1 MEYVLVTGA
10 AGFIGSHLCERLI
23 SDGYAVVGID
33 NFDPF
38 YARTIK
44 EKNLSNLIYHPHFT
58 LIELDLRIANLEE
71 ILKDYTFKS
80 VVHLAGKVGV
90 RPSID
95 HPQDYVDH
103 NISVTLKVL
112 EFMRRCKIEKLVFA
126 SSSSIY
132 GNNPNAPWSEELDVC
147 EPVSPYAFSKKSCEL
162 LNYSYHYLYN
172 IDVLNLRFFTV
183 YGPRQRPDLAIAKFF
198 RLIKDKLPLPV
209 YGDGTTKR
217 DYTYIS
223 DIIDGIVLSM
233 GYLAANK
240 KVYEIINLGNGNPIT
255 MSSLIEQL
263 KRVFG
268 DDLRIQHLPEQQGD
282 VRMTAADIAK
292 AKGMLHFN
300 PQVSFAKGLDNFLES
315 LC

>member
-1 MEYVLVTGA
+1 MEYILVTGA

-23 SDGYAVVGID
+23 SNGYAVVGID

-38 YARTIK
+38 YARSIK

-58 LIELDLRIANLEE
+58 LFELDLRLSNLEE
-71 ILKDYTFKS
+71 VLKGYTFKC

-112 EFMRRCKIEKLVFA
+112 EYLKQVHINKLIFA

-132 GNNPNAPWSEELDVC
+132 GNNPVTPWSETLEVN

-162 LNYSYHYLYN
+162 LNYTYHHLYQ
-172 IDVLNLRFFTV
+172 IDILNLRYFTV

-198 RLIKDKLPLPV
+198 KLIKDKLPLPV
-209 YGDGTTKR
+209 YGDGSTKR

-233 GYLAANK
+233 EYLSKND
-240 KVYEIINLGNGNPIT
+240 KVYEIINLGNGNPIA
-255 MSSLIEQL
+255 MSELLDQL

-282 VRMTAADIAK
+282 VRMTAADISK
-292 AKGMLHFN
+292 AKRVLNFS
-300 PQVSFAKGLDNFLES
+300 PKVTLSKGLDYFLES
-315 LC
+315 LS

>member
-23 SDGYAVVGID
+23 SDGYAVVGVD

-38 YARTIK
+38 YARRIK
-44 EKNLSNLIYHPHFT
+44 EQNLSNLIYHPNFT
-58 LIELDLRIANLEE
+58 LIELDLRFGNLEDA
-71 ILKDYTFKS
+71 LQSYKFSY

-90 RPSID
+90 RPSIE

-112 EFMRRCKIEKLVFA
+112 EYMRKSKIDKLIFA

-132 GNNPNAPWSEELDVC
+132 GNNPNAPWSEDLDVC

-172 IDVLNLRFFTV
+172 IDILNLRFFTV

-198 RLIKDKLPLPV
+198 KLIKDKLPLPV
-209 YGDGTTKR
+209 YGDGSTMR

-233 GYLAANK
+233 SYLLENR
-240 KVYEIINLGNGNPIT
+240 KVYEIINLGNGNPIA
-255 MSSLIEQL
+255 MSALIDQL
-263 KRVFG
+263 KVVVSE
-268 DDLRIQHLPEQQGD
+268 DIRIQNLPEQQGD
-282 VRMTAADIAK
+282 VKLTSANITK
-292 AKGMLHFN
+292 ARRLIGFSPKVDFLSG
-300 PQVSFAKGLDNFLES
+300 VTNFSKS
-315 LC
+315 L

>member
-1 MEYVLVTGA
+1 MEFVLVTGA

-44 EKNLSNLIYHPHFT
+44 EHNLSNLIYHPHFT
-58 LIELDLRIANLEE
+58 LIELDLRISNLDEV
-71 ILKDYTFKS
+71 LKNYNFKC

-95 HPQDYVDH
+95 HPQEYVDH

-112 EFMRRCKIEKLVFA
+112 EYMRRSKIDKLIFA

-132 GNNPNAPWSEELDVC
+132 GNNLNAPWSETLDVSA
-147 EPVSPYAFSKKSCEL
+147 PVSPYAFSKKSCEL

-198 RLIKDKLPLPV
+198 KLIKDKLPLPV
-209 YGDGTTKR
+209 YGDGSTRR
-217 DYTYIS
+217 DYTYVS

-233 GYLAANK
+233 GYLSTNK
-240 KVYEIINLGNGNPIT
+240 NVYEIINLGNGNPVT
-255 MSSLIEQL
+255 MSSLIDQL
-263 KRVFG
+263 KRVYG
-268 DDLRIQHLPEQQGD
+268 NDLRIQFLPEQQGD
-282 VRMTAADIAK
+282 VRMTAADISK
-292 AKGMLHFN
+292 AKQLIGFK
-300 PQVSFAKGLDNFLES
+300 PKVEFAKGLDYFFES
-315 LC
+315 LY